1 MHSHT
6 VRGVT
11 PTDVEIGI
19 RESLR
24 SRDDRWSVNASLA
37 PDGWKI
43 SLTHP
48 ASAGLI
54 IETGTVVE
62 HDAVEIARRVIASST
77 EIDIASAAPALE
89 HLDLLLGLR
98 TVAKAFGWQS
108 REVGAVA
115 FLLFENG
122 LLTLDET
129 AWLAGYEGIEAPM
142 RPQSPHG

>member
-1 MHSHT
+1 
-6 VRGVT
+6 VA

-19 RESLR
+19 RESLG
-24 SRDDRWSVNASLA
+24 SRDDRWSVRASLETE
-37 PDGWKI
+37 GWEI

-62 HDAVEIARRVIASST
+62 REAVEIGSRIIAGST
-77 EIDIASAAPALE
+77 EIDIASAAPPLE
-89 HLDLLLGLR
+89 HPDLLLGLR
-98 TVAKAFGWQS
+98 TVAKAFDWES
-108 REVGAVA
+108 REVRAVA

-129 AWLAGYEGIEAPM
+129 AWLAGYDGVDASM